1 MDNMSIEAFASN
13 WMTEEH
19 SMVYDSA
26 LKMFQSWEDKDEQ
39 WRENGMIDR
48 EAWHEAGD
56 MGFLC
61 ASMPEEYGGGGGDF
75 GHEAAILLAQ
85 AQANQ
90 AGFGG
95 MVHSGIVAPYILK
108 HGTEDQKKAWLPK
121 LATGES
127 VGAIAMTEPTTGSD
141 LQAIKTYAV
150 KDGNDYIING
160 SKTFITN
167 GQHANLIVLAC
178 KTDREQGAQG
188 VSLIIVET
196 DGLEGF
202 SRGRNLKKTGLSAQ
216 DTSELFFSNV
226 RIPQKNVLGGIEGL
240 GFIQMMQELPQE
252 RLIIAL
258 SGCGA
263 IKLALELTLEYVK
276 EREAFGRSIWKFQ
289 NTRFKLAE
297 VQADYLAVKALC
309 DSAVEAMI
317 EGKLT
322 APQASL
328 IKYWVTEKQCNVMD
342 ECLQLFGGYG
352 YMTEYP
358 IARMYADARVQ
369 KIYGGTNEI
378 MKELASRFM

>member
-1 MDNMSIEAFASN
+1 MSIDTFKSN

-19 SMVYDSA
+19 EMVYESA

-39 WRENGMIDR
+39 WRENGKIDR
-48 EAWHEAGD
+48 EAWNEAGE

-61 ASMPEEYGGGGGDF
+61 ASMPEEYGGGGGNF

-108 HGTEDQKKAWLPK
+108 HGTEEQRKAWIPK
-121 LATGES
+121 LATGEY

-150 KDGNDYIING
+150 KDGDDYIING

-178 KTDREQGAQG
+178 KTDREKGAQG
-188 VSLIIVET
+188 VSLIVVET

-202 SRGRNLKKTGLSAQ
+202 ERGRNLKKTGLSAQ

-226 RIPQKNVLGGIEGL
+226 RVPQKNLLGSVEGL

-258 SGCGA
+258 TGCGA
-263 IKLALELTLEYVK
+263 IKLALELTLDYVK
-276 EREAFGRSIWKFQ
+276 QREAFGRPIWKFQ

-297 VQADYLAVKALC
+297 VQADYLAVRALC
-309 DSAVEAMI
+309 DSAIEAMI

-328 IKYWVTEKQCNVMD
+328 IKYWVTEKQCKVID

-352 YMTEYP
+352 YMSEYP

>member
-1 MDNMSIEAFASN
+1 MSIDAFKSN

-19 SMVYDSA
+19 EMVYESA
-26 LKMFQSWEDKDEQ
+26 LKLFKSWEDKDEQ
-39 WRENGMIDR
+39 WRENGKIDR
-48 EAWHEAGD
+48 DAWLEAGE

-90 AGFGG
+90 SGFGG

-108 HGTEDQKKAWLPK
+108 HGTQEQKKAWIPK
-121 LATGES
+121 LATGEY

-150 KDGNDYIING
+150 KEGDDYIING

-178 KTDREQGAQG
+178 KTDREKGAQG
-188 VSLIIVET
+188 VSLIVVET

-202 SRGRNLKKTGLSAQ
+202 ERGRNLKKTGLSAQ

-226 RIPQKNVLGGIEGL
+226 RVPQNNLLGSIEGL

-263 IKLALELTLEYVK
+263 IKLALELTLDYVK
-276 EREAFGRSIWKFQ
+276 QREAFGRPIWKFQ

-297 VQADYLAVKALC
+297 VQADYLAVRALC

-328 IKYWVTEKQCNVMD
+328 IKYWVTEKQCKVID

-352 YMTEYP
+352 YMSEYP

>member
-1 MDNMSIEAFASN
+1 MSIEAFTSN

-26 LKMFQSWEDKDEQ
+26 LKMFKSWEDKDEQ
-39 WRENGMIDR
+39 WRESGMIDR
-48 EAWHEAGD
+48 KAWNEAGD

-108 HGTEDQKKAWLPK
+108 HGTEEQKKAWLPK

-141 LQAIKTYAV
+141 LQAVKTYAV

-167 GQHANLIVLAC
+167 GQHTNLIVLAC
-178 KTDREQGAQG
+178 KTDRDQGAQG
-188 VSLIIVET
+188 VSLIVVET
-196 DGLEGF
+196 DALEGF
-202 SRGRNLKKTGLSAQ
+202 SRGRNLKKTGLSSQ

-226 RIPQKNVLGGIEGL
+226 RVPQKNVLGGVEGL

-276 EREAFGRSIWKFQ
+276 EREAFGKSIWKFQ

-317 EGKLT
+317 NGTLT

>member
-1 MDNMSIEAFASN
+1 MSIEAFASN

-26 LKMFQSWEDKDEQ
+26 LKMFKSWEEKDEQ

-48 EAWHEAGD
+48 DAWKEAGD

-150 KDGNDYIING
+150 KDGDDYIING

-226 RIPQKNVLGGIEGL
+226 RVPQKNVLGGIEGL

-276 EREAFGRSIWKFQ
+276 EREAFGKSIWKFQ

-317 EGKLT
+317 AGKLT

-328 IKYWVTEKQCNVMD
+328 IKYWVTEKQCKTMD

-352 YMTEYP
+352 YMSEYP

>member
-1 MDNMSIEAFASN
+1 MSIDTFKSN

-19 SMVYDSA
+19 EMVYESA
-26 LKMFQSWEDKDEQ
+26 LKMFQSWEDRDEQ
-39 WRENGMIDR
+39 WRENGKIDR
-48 EAWHEAGD
+48 EAWNEAGE

-61 ASMPEEYGGGGGDF
+61 ASMPEEYGGGGGNF

-108 HGTEDQKKAWLPK
+108 HGTEEQRKAWIPK
-121 LATGES
+121 LATGEY

-150 KDGNDYIING
+150 KEGDDYIING

-178 KTDREQGAQG
+178 KTDREKGAQG
-188 VSLIIVET
+188 VSLIVVET

-202 SRGRNLKKTGLSAQ
+202 ERGRNLKKTGLSAQ

-226 RIPQKNVLGGIEGL
+226 RVPQKNLLGSVEGL

-258 SGCGA
+258 TGCGA
-263 IKLALELTLEYVK
+263 IKLALELTLDYVK
-276 EREAFGRSIWKFQ
+276 QREAFGRPIWKFQ

-297 VQADYLAVKALC
+297 VQADYLAVRALC

-328 IKYWVTEKQCNVMD
+328 IKYWVTEKQCKVID

-352 YMTEYP
+352 YMSEYP

-378 MKELASRFM
+378 MKELSSRFM

>member
-1 MDNMSIEAFASN
+1 
-13 WMTEEH
+13 
-19 SMVYDSA
+19 
-26 LKMFQSWEDKDEQ
+26 
-39 WRENGMIDR
+39 
-48 EAWHEAGD
+48 
-56 MGFLC
+56 
-61 ASMPEEYGGGGGDF
+61 MPEQYGGGGGDF

-95 MVHSGIVAPYILK
+95 LVHSGIVAPYILK
-108 HGTEDQKKAWLPK
+108 HGTEEQRKAWLPK
-121 LATGES
+121 LATGEY

-150 KDGNDYIING
+150 KDGDDYIING

-178 KTDREQGAQG
+178 KTDREKGAQG
-188 VSLIIVET
+188 VSLIVVET

-202 SRGRNLKKTGLSAQ
+202 ERGRNLKKTGLSAQ
-216 DTSELFFSNV
+216 DTSELFFSDV
-226 RIPQKNVLGGIEGL
+226 RVPQKNLLGSIEGL

-258 SGCGA
+258 TGCGA
-263 IKLALELTLEYVK
+263 IKLALELTLDYVK
-276 EREAFGRSIWKFQ
+276 QREAFGRPIWKFQ

-297 VQADYLAVKALC
+297 VQADYLAVRALC
-309 DSAVEAMI
+309 DSAIEAMI

-328 IKYWVTEKQCNVMD
+328 
-342 ECLQLFGGYG
+342 
-352 YMTEYP
+352 
-358 IARMYADARVQ
+358 
-369 KIYGGTNEI
+369 
-378 MKELASRFM
+378 

>member
-1 MDNMSIEAFASN
+1 MSIEAFASN

-26 LKMFQSWEDKDEQ
+26 LKMFKSWDEKDEQ

-48 EAWHEAGD
+48 EAWNEAGD

-141 LQAIKTYAV
+141 LQAIKTYAT
-150 KDGNDYIING
+150 KDGDDYIING

-178 KTDREQGAQG
+178 KTDREKGAQG
-188 VSLIIVET
+188 VSLIVVET

-226 RIPQKNVLGGIEGL
+226 RVPQKNVLGGMEGL

-276 EREAFGRSIWKFQ
+276 EREAFGKSIWKFQ

-317 EGKLT
+317 AGKLT

-352 YMTEYP
+352 YMSEYP

>member
-1 MDNMSIEAFASN
+1 MSIDTFKSN

-19 SMVYDSA
+19 EMVYESA
-26 LKMFQSWEDKDEQ
+26 LKMFQSWEDRDEQ
-39 WRENGMIDR
+39 WRENGKIDR
-48 EAWHEAGD
+48 EAWNEAGE

-61 ASMPEEYGGGGGDF
+61 ASMPEEYGGGGGNF

-108 HGTEDQKKAWLPK
+108 HGTEEQRKAWIPK
-121 LATGES
+121 LATGEY

-150 KDGNDYIING
+150 KDGDDYIING

-178 KTDREQGAQG
+178 KTDREKGAQG
-188 VSLIIVET
+188 VSLIVVET

-202 SRGRNLKKTGLSAQ
+202 ERGRNLKKTGLSAQ

-226 RIPQKNVLGGIEGL
+226 RVPQKNLLGSVEGL

-258 SGCGA
+258 TGCGA
-263 IKLALELTLEYVK
+263 IKLALELTLDYVK
-276 EREAFGRSIWKFQ
+276 QREAFGRPIWKFQ

-297 VQADYLAVKALC
+297 VQADYLAVRALC
-309 DSAVEAMI
+309 DSAIEAMI

-328 IKYWVTEKQCNVMD
+328 IKYWVTEKQCKVID

-352 YMTEYP
+352 YMSEYP

>member
-1 MDNMSIEAFASN
+1 MSIDTFKSN

-19 SMVYDSA
+19 EMVYESA
-26 LKMFQSWEDKDEQ
+26 LKMFQSWEDRDEQ
-39 WRENGMIDR
+39 WRENGKIDR
-48 EAWHEAGD
+48 EAWNEAGE

-61 ASMPEEYGGGGGDF
+61 ASMPEEYGGGGGNF

-108 HGTEDQKKAWLPK
+108 HGTEEQRKAWIPK
-121 LATGES
+121 LATGEY

-150 KDGNDYIING
+150 KDGDDYIING

-178 KTDREQGAQG
+178 KTDREKGAQG
-188 VSLIIVET
+188 VSLIVVET
-196 DGLEGF
+196 NGLEGF
-202 SRGRNLKKTGLSAQ
+202 ERGRNLKKTGLSAQ

-226 RIPQKNVLGGIEGL
+226 RVPQKNLLGSVEGL

-258 SGCGA
+258 TGCGA
-263 IKLALELTLEYVK
+263 IKLALELTLDYVK
-276 EREAFGRSIWKFQ
+276 QREAFGRPIWKFQ

-297 VQADYLAVKALC
+297 VQADYLAVRALC

-328 IKYWVTEKQCNVMD
+328 IKYWVTEKQCKVID

-352 YMTEYP
+352 YMSEYP

>member
-1 MDNMSIEAFASN
+1 MSIETFKSK

-26 LKMFQSWEDKDEQ
+26 LKLFNSWEARDEQ

-48 EAWHEAGD
+48 DAWNEAGD

-61 ASMPEEYGGGGGDF
+61 ASIPEQYGGGGGDF
-75 GHEAAILLAQ
+75 GHEAAIIFAQ
-85 AQANQ
+85 TQANQ
-90 AGFGG
+90 SGFGG

-108 HGTEDQKKAWLPK
+108 HGTDAQKQAWLPK
-121 LATGES
+121 MATGEY
-127 VGAIAMTEPTTGSD
+127 VGAIAMSEPTTGSD

-150 KDGNDYIING
+150 KEGDDYIING

-167 GQHANLIVLAC
+167 GQHANIIVLAC

-188 VSLIIVET
+188 VSLIVIET

-202 SRGRNLKKTGLSAQ
+202 SRGRNLKKTGLAAQ

-226 RIPQKNVLGGIEGL
+226 RVPQKSLLGDAEGL
-240 GFIQMMQELPQE
+240 GFIQMMQELPRE

-263 IKLALELTLEYVK
+263 IKLALELTLDYVK
-276 EREAFGRSIWKFQ
+276 QREAFGRPIWKFQ

-297 VQADYLAVKALC
+297 VQADYLATKALC
-309 DSAVEAMI
+309 DSAIEAIM
-317 EGKLT
+317 EDTLT
-322 APQASL
+322 AAQASL
-328 IKYWVTEKQCNVMD
+328 IKYWVTEKQCNVID

-352 YMTEYP
+352 YMSEYP

>member
-1 MDNMSIEAFASN
+1 MSIEAFTSN

-26 LKMFQSWEDKDEQ
+26 LKMFKSWEDKDEQ

-48 EAWHEAGD
+48 EAWNEAGD

-108 HGTEDQKKAWLPK
+108 HGTEEQKKAWLPK

-141 LQAIKTYAV
+141 LQAVKTYAV

-167 GQHANLIVLAC
+167 GQHTNLIVLAC
-178 KTDREQGAQG
+178 KTDRDQGAQG
-188 VSLIIVET
+188 VSLIVVET
-196 DGLEGF
+196 DALEGF
-202 SRGRNLKKTGLSAQ
+202 SRGRNLKKTGLSSQ

-226 RIPQKNVLGGIEGL
+226 RVPQKNVLGGVEGL

-276 EREAFGRSIWKFQ
+276 EREAFGKSIWKFQ

-317 EGKLT
+317 NGTLT

>member
-1 MDNMSIEAFASN
+1 MSIDTFKSN

-19 SMVYDSA
+19 EMVYESA
-26 LKMFQSWEDKDEQ
+26 LKIFQSWEDRDEQ
-39 WRENGMIDR
+39 WRENGKIDR
-48 EAWHEAGD
+48 EAWNEAGE

-61 ASMPEEYGGGGGDF
+61 ASMPEEYGGGGGNF

-108 HGTEDQKKAWLPK
+108 HGTEEQRKAWIPK
-121 LATGES
+121 LATGEY

-150 KDGNDYIING
+150 KDGDDYIING

-178 KTDREQGAQG
+178 KTDREKGAQG
-188 VSLIIVET
+188 VSLIVVET

-202 SRGRNLKKTGLSAQ
+202 ERGRNLKKTGLSAQ
-216 DTSELFFSNV
+216 DTSELFFRNV
-226 RIPQKNVLGGIEGL
+226 RVPQKNLLGSVEGL

-258 SGCGA
+258 TGCGA
-263 IKLALELTLEYVK
+263 IKLALELTLDYVK
-276 EREAFGRSIWKFQ
+276 QREAFGRPIWKFQ

-297 VQADYLAVKALC
+297 VQADYLAVRALC
-309 DSAVEAMI
+309 DSAIEAMI

-328 IKYWVTEKQCNVMD
+328 IKYWVTEKQCKVID

-352 YMTEYP
+352 YMSEYP

>member
-1 MDNMSIEAFASN
+1 MSIDTFKSN

-19 SMVYDSA
+19 EMVYESA
-26 LKMFQSWEDKDEQ
+26 LKMFQSWEDRDEQ
-39 WRENGMIDR
+39 WRENGKIDR
-48 EAWHEAGD
+48 EAWNEAGE

-108 HGTEDQKKAWLPK
+108 HGTEEQRKAWIPK
-121 LATGES
+121 LATGEY

-178 KTDREQGAQG
+178 KTDREKGAQG
-188 VSLIIVET
+188 VSLIVVET

-202 SRGRNLKKTGLSAQ
+202 ERGRNLKKTGLSAQ

-226 RIPQKNVLGGIEGL
+226 RVPQKNLLGSVEGL

-258 SGCGA
+258 TGCGA
-263 IKLALELTLEYVK
+263 IKLALELTLDYVK
-276 EREAFGRSIWKFQ
+276 QREAFGRPIWKFQ

-297 VQADYLAVKALC
+297 VQADYLAVRALC

-328 IKYWVTEKQCNVMD
+328 IKYWVTEKQCKVID

-352 YMTEYP
+352 YMSEYP

>member
-1 MDNMSIEAFASN
+1 MSIEAFTSN

-26 LKMFQSWEDKDEQ
+26 LKMFKSWEDKDEQ

-48 EAWHEAGD
+48 EAWNEAGD

-108 HGTEDQKKAWLPK
+108 HGAEEQKKAWLPK

-167 GQHANLIVLAC
+167 GQHTNLIVLAC
-178 KTDREQGAQG
+178 KTDRDQGAQG
-188 VSLIIVET
+188 VSLIVVET
-196 DGLEGF
+196 DALDGF
-202 SRGRNLKKTGLSAQ
+202 SRGRNLKKTGLSSQ

-226 RIPQKNVLGGIEGL
+226 RVPQKNVLGGVEGL

-276 EREAFGRSIWKFQ
+276 EREAFGKSIWKFQ

-317 EGKLT
+317 NGTLT

>member
-1 MDNMSIEAFASN
+1 MSIEAFASN

-26 LKMFQSWEDKDEQ
+26 LKMFKSWEEKDEQ

-48 EAWHEAGD
+48 EAWNEAGD

-121 LATGES
+121 LATGAS

-150 KDGNDYIING
+150 KEGDDYIING

-178 KTDREQGAQG
+178 KTDREKGAQG
-188 VSLIIVET
+188 VSLIVVET

-202 SRGRNLKKTGLSAQ
+202 TRGRNLKKTGLSAQ

-226 RIPQKNVLGGIEGL
+226 RVPQKNVLGGMEGL

-317 EGKLT
+317 AGKLT

-352 YMTEYP
+352 YMSEYP

>member
-1 MDNMSIEAFASN
+1 MSIEAFASN

-26 LKMFQSWEDKDEQ
+26 LKMFKSWEDKDEQ

-48 EAWHEAGD
+48 EAWNKAGD

-108 HGTEDQKKAWLPK
+108 HGTEEQKKAWLPK

-141 LQAIKTYAV
+141 LQAVKTYAV

-167 GQHANLIVLAC
+167 GQHTNLIVLAC
-178 KTDREQGAQG
+178 KTDRDQGAQG
-188 VSLIIVET
+188 VSLIVVET
-196 DGLEGF
+196 DALEGF
-202 SRGRNLKKTGLSAQ
+202 SRGRNLKKTGLSSQ

-226 RIPQKNVLGGIEGL
+226 RVPQKNVLGGVEGL

-276 EREAFGRSIWKFQ
+276 EREAFGKSIWKFQ

-317 EGKLT
+317 NGTLT

>member
-1 MDNMSIEAFASN
+1 MSIEAFASN

-26 LKMFQSWEDKDEQ
+26 LKMFESWKDKDEQ

-48 EAWHEAGD
+48 EAWNEAGD

-61 ASMPEEYGGGGGDF
+61 ASMPEEYGGGGGNF

-108 HGTEDQKKAWLPK
+108 HGTEEQKKAWLPK

-150 KDGNDYIING
+150 KDGDDYIING

-167 GQHANLIVLAC
+167 GQHTNLIVLAC
-178 KTDREQGAQG
+178 KTDRDQGAQG
-188 VSLIIVET
+188 VSLIVVET
-196 DGLEGF
+196 DALEGF
-202 SRGRNLKKTGLSAQ
+202 SRGRNLKKTGLSSQ

-226 RIPQKNVLGGIEGL
+226 RVPQKNLLGGIEGL

-276 EREAFGRSIWKFQ
+276 EREAFGKSIWKFQ

-317 EGKLT
+317 NGTLT

>member
-1 MDNMSIEAFASN
+1 MSIEAFTSN

-26 LKMFQSWEDKDEQ
+26 LKMFKSWEEKDEQ

-48 EAWHEAGD
+48 EAWNEAGN

-90 AGFGG
+90 SGFGG

-108 HGTEDQKKAWLPK
+108 HGTEEQKKAWLPK

-127 VGAIAMTEPTTGSD
+127 VAAIAMTEPTTGSD
-141 LQAIKTYAV
+141 LQAIKTYAI
-150 KDGNDYIING
+150 KEGDDYIING

-167 GQHANLIVLAC
+167 GQHSNLILLAC
-178 KTDREQGAQG
+178 KTDREKGAQG
-188 VSLIIVET
+188 VSLIVVET

-202 SRGRNLKKTGLSAQ
+202 ERGRNLKKTGLSAQ

-226 RIPQKNVLGGIEGL
+226 RVPQKNVLGGTEGL

-263 IKLALELTLEYVK
+263 IKLALDLTLEYVK

-317 EGKLT
+317 AGKLT

>member
-1 MDNMSIEAFASN
+1 MSIEGFASN

-26 LKMFQSWEDKDEQ
+26 LKMFKSWEDKDEQ

-108 HGTEDQKKAWLPK
+108 HGTEEQKKAWLPK

-150 KDGNDYIING
+150 KDGDDYIING

-167 GQHANLIVLAC
+167 GQHTNLIVLAC
-178 KTDREQGAQG
+178 KTDRDQGAQG
-188 VSLIIVET
+188 VSLIVVET
-196 DGLEGF
+196 DALEGF
-202 SRGRNLKKTGLSAQ
+202 SRGRNLKKTGLSSQ

-226 RIPQKNVLGGIEGL
+226 RVPQKNVLGGVEGL

-276 EREAFGRSIWKFQ
+276 EREAFGKSIWKFQ

-317 EGKLT
+317 NGTLT

>member
-1 MDNMSIEAFASN
+1 MTIEAFASN

-26 LKMFQSWEDKDEQ
+26 LKMFKSWEDKDEE

-48 EAWHEAGD
+48 EAWNEAGE

-178 KTDREQGAQG
+178 KTDREKGAQG
-188 VSLIIVET
+188 VSLIVVET
-196 DGLEGF
+196 DALEGF
-202 SRGRNLKKTGLSAQ
+202 SRGRNLKKIGLSAQ

-226 RIPQKNVLGGIEGL
+226 RVPQKNVLGGMEGL

-328 IKYWVTEKQCNVMD
+328 IKYWVTEKQCKTMD

-352 YMTEYP
+352 YMSEYP

>member
-1 MDNMSIEAFASN
+1 MSIEAFASN

-26 LKMFQSWEDKDEQ
+26 LKMFKSWEDKDEQ

-108 HGTEDQKKAWLPK
+108 HGTEEQKKAWLPK

-150 KDGNDYIING
+150 KDGDDYIING

-167 GQHANLIVLAC
+167 GQHTNLIVLAC
-178 KTDREQGAQG
+178 KTDRDQGAQG
-188 VSLIIVET
+188 VSLIVVET
-196 DGLEGF
+196 DALEGF
-202 SRGRNLKKTGLSAQ
+202 SRGRNLKKTGLSSQ

-226 RIPQKNVLGGIEGL
+226 RVPQKNVLGGVEGL

-276 EREAFGRSIWKFQ
+276 EREAFGKSIWKFQ

-317 EGKLT
+317 NGTLT

>member
-1 MDNMSIEAFASN
+1 MSIEAFASN

-26 LKMFQSWEDKDEQ
+26 LKMFKSWEDKDEE
-39 WRENGMIDR
+39 WGENGMIDR
-48 EAWHEAGD
+48 EAWNEAGE

-178 KTDREQGAQG
+178 KTDREKGAQG
-188 VSLIIVET
+188 VSLIVVET
-196 DGLEGF
+196 DALEGF
-202 SRGRNLKKTGLSAQ
+202 SRGRNLKKIGLSAQ

-226 RIPQKNVLGGIEGL
+226 RVPQKNVLGGMEGL

-328 IKYWVTEKQCNVMD
+328 IKYWVTEKQCKTMD

-352 YMTEYP
+352 YMSEYP

>member
-1 MDNMSIEAFASN
+1 MSIEAFASN

-19 SMVYDSA
+19 SMVYESA
-26 LKMFQSWEDKDEQ
+26 LKMFKSWEEKDEQ

-48 EAWHEAGD
+48 EAWKEAGD

-150 KDGNDYIING
+150 KDGDDYIING

-226 RIPQKNVLGGIEGL
+226 RVPQKNVLGGIEGL

-297 VQADYLAVKALC
+297 VQADYLAVKSLC

-317 EGKLT
+317 AGKLT

-328 IKYWVTEKQCNVMD
+328 IKYWVTEKQCKTMD

-352 YMTEYP
+352 YMSEYP

>member
-1 MDNMSIEAFASN
+1 MSIEAFTSN

-26 LKMFQSWEDKDEQ
+26 LKMFKSWEDKDEQ

-48 EAWHEAGD
+48 EAWNEAGD

-108 HGTEDQKKAWLPK
+108 HGTEEQKKAWLPK

-141 LQAIKTYAV
+141 LQAVKTYAV

-167 GQHANLIVLAC
+167 GQHTNLIVLAC
-178 KTDREQGAQG
+178 KTDRDQGAQG
-188 VSLIIVET
+188 VSLIVVET
-196 DGLEGF
+196 DALEGF
-202 SRGRNLKKTGLSAQ
+202 SRGRNLKKTGLSSQ

-226 RIPQKNVLGGIEGL
+226 RVPQKNVLGGVEGL

-276 EREAFGRSIWKFQ
+276 EREAFGKSIWKFQ

-317 EGKLT
+317 NGTLT

-328 IKYWVTEKQCNVMD
+328 IKYWVTEKQCNVID

>member
-1 MDNMSIEAFASN
+1 MSIDTFKSN

-19 SMVYDSA
+19 EMVYESA
-26 LKMFQSWEDKDEQ
+26 LKMFQSWEDRDEQ
-39 WRENGMIDR
+39 WRENGKIDR
-48 EAWHEAGD
+48 EAWNEAGE

-108 HGTEDQKKAWLPK
+108 HGTEEQRKAWIPK
-121 LATGES
+121 LATGEY

-150 KDGNDYIING
+150 KDGDNYIING

-178 KTDREQGAQG
+178 KTDREKGAQG
-188 VSLIIVET
+188 VSLIVVET

-202 SRGRNLKKTGLSAQ
+202 ERGRNLKKTGLSAQ

-226 RIPQKNVLGGIEGL
+226 RVPQKNLLGSVEGL

-258 SGCGA
+258 TGCGA
-263 IKLALELTLEYVK
+263 IKLALELTLDYVK
-276 EREAFGRSIWKFQ
+276 QREAFGRPIWKFQ

-297 VQADYLAVKALC
+297 VQADYLAVRALC

-328 IKYWVTEKQCNVMD
+328 IKYWVTEKQCKVID

-352 YMTEYP
+352 YMSEYP